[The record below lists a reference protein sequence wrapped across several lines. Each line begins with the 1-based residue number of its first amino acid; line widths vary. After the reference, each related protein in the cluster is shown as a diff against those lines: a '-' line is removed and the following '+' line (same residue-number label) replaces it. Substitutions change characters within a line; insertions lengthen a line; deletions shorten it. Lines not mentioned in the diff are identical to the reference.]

1 MKKNAVQQVKNMTH
15 TADIVFED
23 EYIIAVNK
31 AGGVLSQPGKN
42 SDISIKDILELKYG
56 KELFILTRLD
66 RPVSGLLL
74 LAKNP
79 AAAALFSNALAG
91 GEKTYVAILE
101 EKPQPESGILED
113 MLIKSGTKS
122 HISRHPSEGKKAV
135 LEYKYLASSTNYHY
149 VKIRIK
155 TGRYHQIRVQMAN
168 IGCPVL
174 HDVKYGARRSNK
186 EKTIGLHS
194 LRIVVNHPVRKEL
207 ITIEAGFPDST
218 LWGVLMQK
226 NIAL

>member
-1 MKKNAVQQVKNMTH
+1 MTH

-31 AGGVLSQPGKN
+31 AGGFLSQPGNN
-42 SDISIKDILELKYG
+42 SDISLKDILELKYG

-66 RPVSGLLL
+66 RPVSGLILF
-74 LAKNP
+74 AKNP
-79 AAAALFSNALAG
+79 VSAALFSNALAS

-101 EKPQPESGILED
+101 KKPEPDSGTLQD
-113 MLIKSGTKS
+113 NLIKSGTKS
-122 HISRHPSEGKKAV
+122 YISNDPATGKKAA

-149 VKIRIK
+149 VKIRLK

-194 LRIVVNHPVRKEL
+194 LRISVYHPVRKEM
-207 ITIEAGFPDST
+207 ITLEAGFPHSI
-218 LWGVLMQK
+218 LWEVLKQK
-226 NIAL
+226 NIDF